1 MTSSSSS
8 SSSVTII
15 FFTIEFTSAS
25 DSVPFRTGGRGA
37 TTFAPAASTSDELA
51 DDDGKSSGDFRGDVL
66 TEEAADF
73 TGDVTGDAAT
83 GEATFGVSLAAGE
96 SAKGELSAAGAT
108 MVSGE
113 ATGSGEGVLFDWSA
127 TTGLDTSGR
136 ALGWEASAFE
146 ATF

>member
-1 MTSSSSS
+1 M
-8 SSSVTII
+8 TII

-51 DDDGKSSGDFRGDVL
+51 DDDDGKSSGDFRGDVL

-73 TGDVTGDAAT
+73 TGDVTGGAAT
-83 GEATFGVSLAAGE
+83 DEAIFGVSLAGE
-96 SAKGELSAAGAT
+96 SANGELAAAGAT

-127 TTGLDTSGR
+127 TTG
-136 ALGWEASAFE
+136 
-146 ATF
+146 